1 MLCEHCGNR
10 LEGPYCGRCGAAAP
24 STPGRTGETSDPREP
39 THLASYRADAAG
51 RSPGSSGGYPPYGYS
66 SHPGYPEYPEGY
78 PDSYSS
84 MPPAY
89 PAPGQ
94 SSGGMRKAILA
105 LAAAVVIAAV
115 MLAVSRPWQSQES
128 SEEAQ
133 ANPTVTVTSSAA
145 PAAAQQS
152 AAQQS
157 GGQQS
162 GGQQAAPAPAAS
174 AQAPAPARSAAPA
187 PAQPQSA
194 AQRYRMYHQGSGIG
208 GPFDKVATLH
218 STTSRPFMVDVAT
231 AYRDSG
237 AAGGSV
243 VLQDIYSVAAGRH
256 VTMSCSPQ
264 GDATVLCTGGR
275 NARVLLYN

>member
-1 MLCEHCGNR
+1 MLCEHCGKR
-10 LEGPYCGRCGAAAP
+10 LEGPYCGGCGAAAP
-24 STPGRTGETSDPREP
+24 STPGAAGETSDPREP
-39 THLASYRADAAG
+39 THLASYQAGAAG
-51 RSPGSSGGYPPYGYS
+51 QSPASGGYPPYGYS
-66 SHPGYPEYPEGY
+66 SYPEGY
-78 PDSYSS
+78 PDGYPS

-89 PAPGQ
+89 PTPGQ
-94 SSGGMRKAILA
+94 SSSGMRKAILA

-128 SEEAQ
+128 SNEAQ

-145 PAAAQQS
+145 AAGQQS
-152 AAQQS
+152 A
-157 GGQQS
+157 GQAAS
-162 GGQQAAPAPAAS
+162 GGQQAAPAPAAT
-174 AQAPAPARSAAPA
+174 AQAAAPAPAPARTQA
-187 PAQPQSA
+187 PAQAQSQSA
-194 AQRYRMYHQGSGIG
+194 EQRYRMYHQGSGIG

-243 VLQDIYSVAAGRH
+243 VLQDIYSVAAGRY

-264 GDATVLCTGGR
+264 GDATVLCTGGV

>member
-1 MLCEHCGNR
+1 MLCEHCGKR
-10 LEGPYCGRCGAAAP
+10 LEGPYCGGCGAAAP
-24 STPGRTGETSDPREP
+24 STPGAAGETSDPREP
-39 THLASYRADAAG
+39 THLASYQAGAAG
-51 RSPGSSGGYPPYGYS
+51 QSPASGGYPPYGYS
-66 SHPGYPEYPEGY
+66 SYPEGY
-78 PDSYSS
+78 PDGYPS

-94 SSGGMRKAILA
+94 SSSGMRKAILA

-128 SEEAQ
+128 GTEAQ

-145 PAAAQQS
+145 AAAGQQS
-152 AAQQS
+152 A
-157 GGQQS
+157 GQAAS
-162 GGQQAAPAPAAS
+162 GGQQAAQAPAAT
-174 AQAPAPARSAAPA
+174 AQAAAPAPARTQAPA

-194 AQRYRMYHQGSGIG
+194 EQRYRMYHQGSGIG

-243 VLQDIYSVAAGRH
+243 VLQDIYSVAAGRY

>member
-1 MLCEHCGNR
+1 M
-10 LEGPYCGRCGAAAP
+10 
-24 STPGRTGETSDPREP
+24 
-39 THLASYRADAAG
+39 
-51 RSPGSSGGYPPYGYS
+51 
-66 SHPGYPEYPEGY
+66 
-78 PDSYSS
+78 
-84 MPPAY
+84 
-89 PAPGQ
+89 
-94 SSGGMRKAILA
+94 
-105 LAAAVVIAAV
+105 VIAAV

-152 AAQQS
+152 AA
-157 GGQQS
+157 QQS